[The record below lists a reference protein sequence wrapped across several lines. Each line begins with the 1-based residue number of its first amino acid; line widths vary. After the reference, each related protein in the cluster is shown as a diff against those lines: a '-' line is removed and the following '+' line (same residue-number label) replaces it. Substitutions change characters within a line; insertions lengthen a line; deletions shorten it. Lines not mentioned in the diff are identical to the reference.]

1 MMRSSITSLVALA
14 LVAACARSRDAT
26 PSAADS
32 AAATPPADAAAR
44 DTATT
49 RRVAGTVRYLQ
60 RIALAPGSVV
70 RVAVLDVSRQD
81 APADTLADTTI
92 TTTGQQVP
100 IPFVLTVP
108 AARVTDRGR
117 YAVAATIHD
126 PDGQQRFRTTD
137 GYPVLGAGGADSVDV
152 TVRMVP

>member
-1 MMRSSITSLVALA
+1 MMRSSITPLVALA

-32 AAATPPADAAAR
+32 AADTSPADAAAQ
-44 DTATT
+44 DTAT
-49 RRVAGTVRYLQ
+49 RRVAGTVSYLQ

-81 APADTLADTTI
+81 VAADTLADTTI

-100 IPFVLTVP
+100 ILFALTVP
-108 AARVTDRGR
+108 TARVTSTGR
-117 YAVAATIHD
+117 YAVAATIYD
-126 PDGQQRFRTTD
+126 PDGRQRFRTTD
-137 GYPVLGAGGADSVDV
+137 SYPVLGAGGPDSVDV
-152 TVRMVP
+152 TVRMLP